1 MKTEAFYAIKHAM
14 KMPEVSQNPFEG
26 APDVSLY
33 CKRCDIQFDLKNTF
47 KDHQQC
53 LQKTV
58 VSKAEHCASATVKQ
72 EPMVINESSSNS
84 HYNFQE
90 SIVVKQEPQLSDS
103 ISTLP
108 MEIIF
113 KQEPATIDGASSSFC
128 YETVV
133 KEELIFDDTAQEQST
148 SLAKPKV
155 KARQETVRKYD
166 CPRCDRSFG
175 KQFLLRDHTRDHV
188 NLDTERYK
196 CDGCG
201 KCFARKGN
209 LEVHKRVHENDTRY
223 ECQTCHETFTTQVS
237 LTRHERV
244 HVMDPKFVELLDN
257 IPQDE
262 SGKSICAVCNAKF
275 THRELAYWHLRR
287 HIMKVE
293 GHFSC
298 SACGLRGLTRTA
310 HQVHM
315 KRHENANEVPE
326 ERDEDGP
333 DEELPNPDVVCVKG
347 AARHCRT
354 CNKFFPTKYDL
365 NSHIQRSE
373 IRFLKL
379 KLAAV
384 IGSDVED
391 NREKSNNIKKDC

>member
-1 MKTEAFYAIKHAM
+1 
-14 KMPEVSQNPFEG
+14 MPEVSQNPFEE

-33 CKRCDIQFDLKNTF
+33 CKRCNIQFDLKNTF

-53 LQKTV
+53 LQAGEKQLQKTV

-84 HYNFQE
+84 HESQQYNFQE
-90 SIVVKQEPQLSDS
+90 SIVVKQEPQLCDS
-103 ISTLP
+103 IPTLP

-166 CPRCDRSFG
+166 CPRCNRSFG

-201 KCFARKGN
+201 KVRLSLAIDWNHLANQISTFQCFARKGN

-223 ECQTCHETFTTQVS
+223 ECQTCHDVS
-237 LTRHERV
+237 DSV
-244 HVMDPKFVELLDN
+244 
-257 IPQDE
+257 
-262 SGKSICAVCNAKF
+262 
-275 THRELAYWHLRR
+275 
-287 HIMKVE
+287 
-293 GHFSC
+293 
-298 SACGLRGLTRTA
+298 
-310 HQVHM
+310 
-315 KRHENANEVPE
+315 
-326 ERDEDGP
+326 
-333 DEELPNPDVVCVKG
+333 
-347 AARHCRT
+347 
-354 CNKFFPTKYDL
+354 
-365 NSHIQRSE
+365 
-373 IRFLKL
+373 
-379 KLAAV
+379 
-384 IGSDVED
+384 
-391 NREKSNNIKKDC
+391 